1 MRTFYDFESD
11 RILTEAQLREEYE
24 EYKHDIE
31 LSSGATSFEE
41 VLNNYLSKN
50 GNLEEITK

>member
-41 VLNNYLSKN
+41 ALNNYLSKN
-50 GNLEEITK
+50 GSLEEVTK